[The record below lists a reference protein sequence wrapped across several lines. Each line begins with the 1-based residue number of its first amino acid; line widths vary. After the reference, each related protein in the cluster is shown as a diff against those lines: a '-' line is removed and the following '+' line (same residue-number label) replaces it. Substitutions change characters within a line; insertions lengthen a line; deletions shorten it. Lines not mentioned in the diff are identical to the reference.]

1 MVKGLMNSRPEGA
14 IIVTTPQ
21 EVALATIR
29 KEIDFCRKM
38 NLNIIGIVEN
48 MNGFTCPCCQ
58 VFCVYTCVC
67 VCVCVYVCVCNAV
80 HNVLVDDKNVY
91 IIFTFE
97 WTVKNIGLGYPK
109 SDYGILF
116 MHHLA

>member
-1 MVKGLMNSRPEGA
+1 MNSRPEGA

-58 VFCVYTCVC
+58 TQYPLFSADGVKQLAKDYGLRYLGSV
-67 VCVCVYVCVCNAV
+67 AIDPR
-80 HNVLVDDKNVY
+80 LVDCCEKGAN
-91 IIFTFE
+91 IFQE
-97 WTVKNIGLGYPK
+97 CPDSPAAMNLL
-109 SDYGILF
+109 D
-116 MHHLA
+116 LAIALQNNFR